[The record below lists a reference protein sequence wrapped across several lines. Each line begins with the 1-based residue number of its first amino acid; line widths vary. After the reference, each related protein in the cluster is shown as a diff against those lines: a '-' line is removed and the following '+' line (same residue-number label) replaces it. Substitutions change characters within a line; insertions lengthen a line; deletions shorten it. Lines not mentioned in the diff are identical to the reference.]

1 MSKNKPL
8 LHPKTW
14 LVGLFAVI
22 IFCGVAIGL
31 ERPGWRRQEVDW
43 RMSGGSRI
51 KAIHYPEE
59 KPPPLLSKRDGR
71 RPTAPRKKI
80 LPAEAAS
87 RLAPFAQEPTA
98 PLIAT
103 VIDSPPI
110 DGFVPWTAVS
120 VTDAHDEPYALDAI
134 PETSV
139 TGSYL
144 TPDPQS
150 DYALGIFDTGA
161 STSIMNAFEAYL
173 VGLYDASLV
182 TSSTVELIGATG
194 SVFAWVS
201 QPLGLFIDGLG
212 AIDPNSL
219 LVDDSNMVGES
230 NVSILVGDPI
240 DSPNLPTVI
249 GSPWAVFFAA
259 AFHNDQQI
267 TLTYDGNEITA
278 PDIHFYP
285 LSDPGIPNYSNKIYL
300 ELRPSPVLFVQ
311 YFPCIEPLW
320 ECPEG
325 DGSPLYPTLIVD
337 GMWLYQGLFFV
348 YSVDVAHGNKSAID
362 KDGFMFDTGAQ
373 VTVISEA
380 IGARLQLHP
389 AHPDF
394 EAEIQGVTGD
404 IITAPG
410 FYIDSLEITA
420 TPEWLSFTNI
430 PVVMLDV
437 DSPEGGFFDGIIG
450 MNLFVDLNFVFHGGG
465 LTLLGQDPPFIRFDP
480 IPPCQITGDI
490 VPEGGDCK
498 VDYLDLAEF
507 VNHWLETSTS
517 PNWNPECDMAP
528 QPTPD
533 EKADFLDF
541 AILAEHWL
549 EDTAP

>member
-1 MSKNKPL
+1 MLKNKRL
-8 LHPKTW
+8 LYRKTGFLLL
-14 LVGLFAVI
+14 LVAVV
-22 IFCGVAIGL
+22 CWSSVVQAK
-31 ERPGWRRQEVDW
+31 RPGWQRQEVDW
-43 RMSGGSRI
+43 RVTGGRRI
-51 KAIHYPEE
+51 KAVNYPSGN
-59 KPPPLLSKRDGR
+59 PPLLLSKRDGR
-71 RPTAPRKKI
+71 RPTALRKKI

-87 RLAPFAQEPTA
+87 RLAPLAQEATT
-98 PLIAT
+98 PLVAT

-110 DGFVPWTAVS
+110 DGFVPWTTVS

-139 TGSYL
+139 TGSHL

-173 VGLYDASLV
+173 VGLYDAGMV

-194 SVFAWVS
+194 SVFAYVS

-212 AIDPNSL
+212 AVDPNSL

-259 AFHNDQQI
+259 AFYNDQQI

-278 PDIHFYP
+278 PDIRFYP

-300 ELRPSPVLFVQ
+300 ELRPSPVMFVQ
-311 YFPCIEPLW
+311 YFPCIVPLW
-320 ECPEG
+320 ECPDG

-348 YSVDVAHGNKSAID
+348 SSVDVAHGSKSAVD

-380 IGARLQLHP
+380 IGARLKLNP
-389 AHPDF
+389 ADPDF
-394 EAEIQGVTGD
+394 EVEIQGVTGD

-420 TPEWLSFTNI
+420 IPEWLSFTNI

-437 DSPEGGFFDGIIG
+437 DSPEGGFLDGIIG

-465 LTLLGQDPPFIRFDP
+465 LSLLGQDPPFIKFEP
-480 IPPCQITGDI
+480 ICHIVGDI
-490 VPEGGDCK
+490 APEGGDCK

-541 AILAEHWL
+541 AALAEHWF
-549 EDTAP
+549 EGTTP

>member
-1 MSKNKPL
+1 MLKNRHL
-8 LHPKTW
+8 LYRETW
-14 LVGLFAVI
+14 FFLLLVAVV
-22 IFCGVAIGL
+22 CWSSVVRA
-31 ERPGWRRQEVDW
+31 ERPGWQRQEVDW
-43 RMSGGSRI
+43 RMADGRRI
-51 KAIHYPEE
+51 KAVSYPRGT
-59 KPPPLLSKRDGR
+59 PPPLLSKRDGR

-87 RLAPFAQEPTA
+87 RLAPFAQEATA
-98 PLIAT
+98 PLVAT
-103 VIDSPPI
+103 VINSPPI
-110 DGFVPWTAVS
+110 DGFVPWIAAS

-134 PETSV
+134 PETSI
-139 TGSYL
+139 TGNHL
-144 TPDPQS
+144 TPEPQS
-150 DYALGIFDTGA
+150 DYGLGIFDTGA
-161 STSIMNAFEAYL
+161 SASIMNVFEAYL
-173 VGLYDASLV
+173 VGLYDAGMV
-182 TSSTVELIGATG
+182 TSSTVELTGATG
-194 SVFAWVS
+194 SVFARVS
-201 QPLGLFIDGLG
+201 QPLGLFVDGLG
-212 AIDPNSL
+212 AINPNSL
-219 LVDDSNMVGES
+219 LVDTSDMVGES

-249 GSPWAVFFAA
+249 GAPWAVFFAA

-278 PDIHFYP
+278 PDIRFYP
-285 LSDPGIPNYSNKIYL
+285 LSDPDIPSYSNKIYL

-348 YSVDVAHGNKSAID
+348 SSVDVAHGNKSSID

-389 AHPDF
+389 ADPDF
-394 EAEIQGVTGD
+394 EVEIQGVTGD

-420 TPEWLSFTNI
+420 IPEWLSFADI

-437 DSPEGGFFDGIIG
+437 DSPEGGFLDGIIG

-465 LTLLGQDPPFIRFDP
+465 LTLLGQDPPFIKFDP

-517 PNWNPECDMAP
+517 PTWNPECDMAP

-533 EKADFLDF
+533 EKADYLDF
-541 AILAEHWL
+541 TVLAGHWL
-549 EDTAP
+549 EGTTP